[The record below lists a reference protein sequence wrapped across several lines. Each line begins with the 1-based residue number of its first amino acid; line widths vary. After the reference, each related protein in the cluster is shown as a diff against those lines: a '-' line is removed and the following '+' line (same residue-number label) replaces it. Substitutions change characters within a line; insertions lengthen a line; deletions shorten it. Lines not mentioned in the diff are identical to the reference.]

1 MDRWTRVIS
10 LRERPV
16 SRWRSIR
23 TGRTT
28 ARFILRWSALLCPAR
43 RTRPSRRHLPIE
55 RFALH
60 QSGEACTSHA
70 SPDAG
75 AVGHHFL
82 HMEPS
87 LTAIA
92 AGLLIGLVYC
102 LVNVRVREPGVFAL
116 IGLAV
121 MLLGHVTAYLYP
133 FGVGLLLGLA
143 YDAFEEEWY
152 GSAIA
157 DSARASYR
165 VRLFLKT
172 FVAGWVSRYRRGGG
186 FGFRKRLKPD
196 QVVHRV
202 VSRSESAP
210 F

>member
-1 MDRWTRVIS
+1 M
-10 LRERPV
+10 
-16 SRWRSIR
+16 
-23 TGRTT
+23 
-28 ARFILRWSALLCPAR
+28 AL
-43 RTRPSRRHLPIE
+43 
-55 RFALH
+55 
-60 QSGEACTSHA
+60 
-70 SPDAG
+70 
-75 AVGHHFL
+75 GHHFL

-121 MLLGHVTAYLYP
+121 MLLGPVTAYLYP

-143 YDAFEEEWY
+143 YDTFEEEWY

-165 VRLFLKT
+165 VRLFLKNS
-172 FVAGWVSRYRRGGG
+172 VAGWVSRYRSGGG
-186 FGFRKRLKPD
+186 FGFRERLKPG
-196 QVVHRV
+196 QVVDRAE
-202 VSRSESAP
+202 SRSESATP
-210 F
+210 LTPL